1 MAEETP
7 SAPNAEP
14 ASQEPTPNQTATS
27 SSSTAGAMPSAQT
40 TAKSSSNA
48 PLGATPA
55 PGPHPLPHM
64 GEEFGTAKKN
74 LPPLKIVGIGVAVI
88 AVVALIIAFVQ
99 RPQSS
104 ASGSIDKINAVE
116 IPNQNSVL
124 VAISVSFRNNGE
136 KPFWIKSTKAELD
149 TANGNFTDDGASAV
163 DFDRYYQAFPAL
175 KENSYPALQRES
187 KIDPGGSVQG
197 TMIVSFPVDQNGFN
211 GRKALKVIVQ
221 PYDQP
226 APMVLTK

>member
-7 SAPNAEP
+7 STPNPGPTSQESAPNE
-14 ASQEPTPNQTATS
+14 TATTPS
-27 SSSTAGAMPSAQT
+27 ATAGETPPAA
-40 TAKSSSNA
+40 ANANA
-48 PLGATPA
+48 PLPATAA

-88 AVVALIIAFVQ
+88 AVVGLIIAFLQ

-104 ASGSIDKINAVE
+104 ASGSIDNINAVE

-149 TANGNFTDDGASAV
+149 TANGNFTDEGASAV

-175 KENSYPALQRES
+175 KGNSYPALQRES
-187 KIDPGGSVQG
+187 KIEPGGSVKG

-226 APMVLTK
+226 APMVLTKE